1 MKIQRSIAEPIR
13 PTDSWEARWKGVDDG
28 LIACWERGREKAVE
42 DPEFASRAQRG
53 QLIILPWKGGVEKTT
68 KRGTKY
74 GTFFY
79 LAMWQGLRGEDLNID
94 TADEISLRC
103 AATKMMVILTGDF
116 AKYANAAAAE
126 PNEYQ

>member
-13 PTDSWEARWKGVDDG
+13 PTDSWGARWKGVDEG
-28 LIACWERGREKAVE
+28 LIGCWERGREKAVE

-103 AATKMMVILTGDF
+103 AATKMMVIFTGDF

-126 PNEYQ
+126 QNE